1 MMIIYHFKQRI
12 TVIEKKT
19 ETTIDILNN
28 LAKEI
33 GSLRNTITIIV
44 REQSRQQGPPP
55 GFVEQFFLSQGGSP
69 FNTLSSRM
77 VYGNGDDEDEFP
89 GSGIQR
95 EVNNITI
102 DLNEENV
109 EIDHLEIGG
118 TETEN
123 TNKIILLDNVEMGDE
138 DSDEDDDDGDEDDH
152 EDSDEE
158 DNDDL
163 DEDSDEDP
171 ELSNSVI
178 AQETAITIEK
188 IVVSD
193 EESEPEPKPTPVG
206 QPDEVASASAAPE
219 SPALDYSKLTTS
231 QLKNIVLD
239 KKLYDGNVNKLKR
252 SELLKRLQ

>member
-33 GSLRNTITIIV
+33 GSLRNAVTIIV
-44 REQSRQQGPPP
+44 REQSRQERQSP
-55 GFVEQFFLSQGGSP
+55 GSVEQFFFSQGGSP
-69 FNTLSSRM
+69 FNTLSSKII
-77 VYGNGDDEDEFP
+77 YNHNDEDDNDEFP

-123 TNKIILLDNVEMGDE
+123 TNKIILLDNNEIED
-138 DSDEDDDDGDEDDH
+138 DSDEDDDD
-152 EDSDEE
+152 
-158 DNDDL
+158 
-163 DEDSDEDP
+163 EDSDEDSY
-171 ELSNSVI
+171 EDSDSEDDEDSDLSNSVI
-178 AQETAITIEK
+178 VSASEEPVMTIEK

-193 EESEPEPKPTPVG
+193 SEPEPLDITPVR
-206 QPDEVASASAAPE
+206 QSDPE
-219 SPALDYSKLTTS
+219 PPALDYSKLTTS

>member
-33 GSLRNTITIIV
+33 GSLRNAVTNIM
-44 REQSRQQGPPP
+44 RAQQQQQGPSP

-69 FNTLSSRM
+69 FNPLSSRM
-77 VYGNGDDEDEFP
+77 VYGNGDDEDDYK
-89 GSGIQR
+89 

-109 EIDHLEIGG
+109 EIDHLEIGV

-123 TNKIILLDNVEMGDE
+123 TNKIILLDNTEMEDE
-138 DSDEDDDDGDEDDH
+138 DSDEDDDDELDE
-152 EDSDEE
+152 DEE

-178 AQETAITIEK
+178 AQEPAITIEK

-193 EESEPEPKPTPVG
+193 EESESEPTPVG
-206 QPDEVASASAAPE
+206 QSQSDEVATATTTTTVAPE
-219 SPALDYSKLTTS
+219 LPALDYSKLTTS